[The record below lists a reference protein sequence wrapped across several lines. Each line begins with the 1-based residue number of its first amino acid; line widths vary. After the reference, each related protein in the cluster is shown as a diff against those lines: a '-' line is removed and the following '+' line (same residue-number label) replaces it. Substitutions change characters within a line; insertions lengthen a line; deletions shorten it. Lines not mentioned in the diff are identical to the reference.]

1 MDDLVTEAESAL
13 QITEFNR
20 AMAFLRDNGVH
31 TTLTPYYS
39 GRGPEEVQVMR
50 VEYQL
55 AVRGRVVLTNAG
67 PAEVR
72 AVIADLRLAL
82 ARRIVE
88 RAMADQG

>member
-39 GRGPEEVQVMR
+39 GGPEVQVMR

-88 RAMADQG
+88 RATADQG